1 MLAIF
6 VVNLSKPKPP
16 MYIWYHNT
24 FAMFVAIFSKPK
36 SSKESMT

>member
-16 MYIWYHNT
+16 IYIWYYNM